1 MLYQEQDKFIVRV
14 YFEDTDA
21 GGIIYHSQYLNFAER
36 ARTEFL
42 RQRNLEQSNL
52 KKSFG
57 MSFVVKKLT
66 IDYLRF
72 ACLDDLLTVVTKVSE
87 ISKAKVVFS
96 QNIYKNNLVITNINV
111 TVVCLN
117 KNGKIS
123 RMNDLIYDSLKLKES

>member
-1 MLYQEQDKFIVRV
+1 M
-14 YFEDTDA
+14 
-21 GGIIYHSQYLNFAER
+21 G
-36 ARTEFL
+36 
-42 RQRNLEQSNL
+42 
-52 KKSFG
+52 
-57 MSFVVKKLT
+57 FVVKKLT
-66 IDYLRF
+66 IDYLRV
-72 ACLDDLLTVVTKVSE
+72 ACLDDLLTVVTKISE

>member
-1 MLYQEQDKFIVRV
+1 MIYQKQDKFIVRV

>member
-1 MLYQEQDKFIVRV
+1 MIYQKQDKFIVRV

-57 MSFVVKKLT
+57 MCFVVKKLT

>member
-1 MLYQEQDKFIVRV
+1 MLYQKQDKFIVRV

-57 MSFVVKKLT
+57 MSFVVK
-66 IDYLRF
+66 
-72 ACLDDLLTVVTKVSE
+72 
-87 ISKAKVVFS
+87 
-96 QNIYKNNLVITNINV
+96 INYRLFKG
-111 TVVCLN
+111 CMF
-117 KNGKIS
+117 G
-123 RMNDLIYDSLKLKES
+123 

>member
-1 MLYQEQDKFIVRV
+1 MLYQEQDKFKVRV

-21 GGIIYHSQYLNFAER
+21 GGIIYHTQYLNFAER

-72 ACLDDLLTVVTKVSE
+72 ACLDDLLTVVTKISE
-87 ISKAKVVFS
+87 INKAKVVFS

-111 TVVCLN
+111 TVVCFN

>member
-57 MSFVVKKLT
+57 MCFVVKKLT
-66 IDYLRF
+66 I
-72 ACLDDLLTVVTKVSE
+72 
-87 ISKAKVVFS
+87 
-96 QNIYKNNLVITNINV
+96 
-111 TVVCLN
+111 
-117 KNGKIS
+117 
-123 RMNDLIYDSLKLKES
+123 LKES